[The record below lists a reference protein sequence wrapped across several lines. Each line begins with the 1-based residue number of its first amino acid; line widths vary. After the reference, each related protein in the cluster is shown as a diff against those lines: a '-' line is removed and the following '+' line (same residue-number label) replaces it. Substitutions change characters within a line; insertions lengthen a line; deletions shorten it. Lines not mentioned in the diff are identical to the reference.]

1 MKGTKTSFE
10 TGEHVC
16 VYTEL
21 ASGALK
27 ADPHTVKNMM
37 LAANGRDVIV
47 AGRWASFS
55 SLCLHGNDR
64 VNAWLKPPM
73 SLRLV
78 QGCATLPICDV
89 ANIHCNGHRVFTLF
103 CFFFFSSF

>member
-21 ASGALK
+21 ASGAHNT
-27 ADPHTVKNMM
+27 DPHTMQNMM
-37 LAANGRDVIV
+37 SAANGRDVIV

-55 SLCLHGNDR
+55 PLCLHGNDR
-64 VNAWLKPPM
+64 VNARLKPP
-73 SLRLV
+73 
-78 QGCATLPICDV
+78 
-89 ANIHCNGHRVFTLF
+89 
-103 CFFFFSSF
+103 